1 MTFYETVIF
10 TEQIVRLIDDD
21 AYAEL
26 QEVLIADPE
35 AGKLIPR
42 TRGLRKIRWRMR
54 RCSGKRSTEE
64 SEPSII

>member
-42 TRGLRKIRWRMR
+42 TRGLRKIRWRTAA
-54 RCSGKRSTEE
+54 SEEE
-64 SEPSII
+64 SEPSIIC